1 MGGSDTNTMKRFR
14 VRSHTRTAIPIVAT
28 NNFFQVVA
36 GSLDKYDA
44 FLIAKQPLE
53 KAEELDIDKFLETA
67 SVAQALQNMRISNLQ
82 VSLYRRRRRC
92 PTIVPLTLPQR

>member
-1 MGGSDTNTMKRFR
+1 M
-14 VRSHTRTAIPIVAT
+14 
-28 NNFFQVVA
+28 VA

-44 FLIAKQPLE
+44 FLIAKQPLD

-82 VSLYRRRRRC
+82 VSLNRRC
-92 PTIVPLTLPQR
+92 RRCLLFRCLCAHCRFDHLYPKDETLPHDRRPDALRSRFR